1 MHTVQGTIPLANLA
15 HHSAVHHIL
24 PRGQNREGRK
34 EIQMNVRFLSRMFP
48 RVATQRELEM
58 AYLNQS
64 TSMIDLEYR
73 EREIDRGRFQR
84 RNY

>member
-1 MHTVQGTIPLANLA
+1 
-15 HHSAVHHIL
+15 
-24 PRGQNREGRK
+24 
-34 EIQMNVRFLSRMFP
+34 MNIRFLSRMLP

>member
-1 MHTVQGTIPLANLA
+1 MKI
-15 HHSAVHHIL
+15 
-24 PRGQNREGRK
+24 
-34 EIQMNVRFLSRMFP
+34 RFLSRMLP

-73 EREIDRGRFQR
+73 EREIDRGRLQR